1 MLSAARRTLFALIT
15 LLSLTT
21 GAVAQNPFRSFDNS
35 PVIAFPEAHDRED
48 VFASQRWG
56 DLVKSFDEW
65 VSVQLIYTESQ
76 VAELVQGI
84 KTKIESLELAELKAF
99 VVDTEERLAVLLSDE
114 AAAVRRYLSVTNAE
128 YRQKLLA
135 RDGLM
140 PNVFAV
146 PVTQLRQD
154 LLAFQQQRLAAAM
167 ASSEFNAARQQ
178 RVESLHESNLAQQ
191 QAIRAAH
198 SNAARSAQ
206 AGRTNTRTQQFT
218 PRTQPRRNSSPQYVV
233 SAFGGIS
240 RVLP

>member
-1 MLSAARRTLFALIT
+1 MLSAARRTLFVLLT
-15 LLSLTT
+15 LLSLTSDSM
-21 GAVAQNPFRSFDNS
+21 AQNPFRGFDNS
-35 PVIAFPEAHDRED
+35 PVNAFPESHSREEL
-48 VFASQRWG
+48 FASQRWG

-76 VAELVQGI
+76 AAELVQGI

-99 VVDTEERLAVLLSDE
+99 VVDTELRLALLLSDE
-114 AAAVRRYLSVTNAE
+114 AASVRRYLSVTNVE

-135 RDGLM
+135 RDGQI

-154 LLAFQQQRLAAAM
+154 LLAFQQQRLAAAT
-167 ASSEFNAARQQ
+167 ASSEFNVARQQ
-178 RVESLHESNLAQQ
+178 RVQSLHETNLAQQ
-191 QAIRAAH
+191 QAIRAAQ
-198 SNAARSAQ
+198 SSAARSAQ
-206 AGRTNTRTQQFT
+206 AGRSNTRTQFT
-218 PRTQPRRNSSPQYVV
+218 PPTNSRRNSSPQYVV